1 MLNFILKIKK
11 TLTWLLSA
19 GVILSMIVL
28 VLAVIWQV
36 IARKALGSPS
46 KWTEELATYMLVWVS
61 LLGASVA
68 YARKAHLGVDILV
81 NKLSAKSKLL
91 MEILVHL
98 LVITFAVWALL
109 LGGYELISQT
119 LKYLQKSP
127 ALGIQRG
134 HFYLALPISGAFF
147 VIFALE
153 GIIENIAIL
162 SGKKIENTDN
172 PASDTQVTEQS
183 QGGE

>member
-1 MLNFILKIKK
+1 MLSILLKLKK
-11 TLTWLLSA
+11 ALTWLLSA
-19 GVILSMIVL
+19 GVVISMVIL

-36 IARKALGSPS
+36 IARKVLGSPS
-46 KWTEELATYMLVWVS
+46 KWTEELATYMLVWVA

-68 YARKAHLGVDILV
+68 YARNAHLGVDILV
-81 NKLSAKSKLL
+81 NKLSPKSKLL
-91 MEILVHL
+91 VQIIVHL

-109 LGGYELISQT
+109 IGGYELISQT
-119 LKYLQKSP
+119 LKYSQKSP

-147 VIFALE
+147 LLFAFEAIL
-153 GIIENIAIL
+153 ENIAKL
-162 SGKKIENTDN
+162 MGKKIDPET
-172 PASDTQVTEQS
+172 TQEQS